1 MKNITIREVTQRDID
16 QLQAIGKQTFTE
28 AFAADNSAEY
38 MSAYL
43 ERAFSLER
51 LTVEIADK
59 DSEFHFALH
68 GESPIGYLKINT
80 GNAQTEIKANDGL
93 EIERIYVLKEY
104 YGKQAGQLL
113 LSTAIEVARQKQVKY
128 VWLGVS
134 EENPRAIRFYE
145 KNGFVKFDEH
155 IFNLAGDEQ
164 VDIMMKLEM
173 KD

>member
-1 MKNITIREVTQRDID
+1 MT
-16 QLQAIGKQTFTE
+16 
-28 AFAADNSAEY
+28 
-38 MSAYL
+38 
-43 ERAFSLER
+43 
-51 LTVEIADK
+51 
-59 DSEFHFALH
+59 
-68 GESPIGYLKINT
+68 
-80 GNAQTEIKANDGL
+80 
-93 EIERIYVLKEY
+93 EY

-113 LSTAIEVARQKQVKY
+113 LETAIEIARQKQVKY

-164 VDIMMKLEM
+164 VDIMMKIEM